1 MVEGIKKMFRAKSEE
16 KQTITTIEIAELKR
30 AKEILENPSFAMKV
44 SNHVGKPIEL
54 ELEKINS
61 EKLNKVT
68 EKALHKSLDMAISS
82 LNKKSNFTVSNTK
95 HKGLAVLSGGVG
107 GMFGL
112 VALAVEL
119 PISTTIMLRSIAD
132 IAGSQGHDIDELE
145 TRLACLEVFSLGSS
159 KTSSDDGAES
169 AYFTAR
175 GAVAVEMKL
184 AIDSVANMSTKA
196 IQEALSKGQLPML
209 IKVINTIAS
218 RFGITVSE
226 KLVAQSVPVIGAIG
240 GASLNLM
247 FMSHFQNMAEG
258 HFIVKRLEKK
268 YGEEEIHQLYKS
280 LNIEKVRAIKA

>member
-1 MVEGIKKMFRAKSEE
+1 MFSSTSEE
-16 KQTITTIEIAELKR
+16 KKERITAVEISELKR

-44 SNHVGKPIEL
+44 SSHVGKPIEL
-54 ELEKINS
+54 GLEKVNL

-68 EKALHKSLDMAISS
+68 EKALHKSLDIAISS
-82 LNKKSNFTVSNTK
+82 LNKKSDFRASNK
-95 HKGLAVLSGGVG
+95 QHKGLAVLSGGVG
-107 GMFGL
+107 GVFGL
-112 VALAVEL
+112 LALAVEL

-132 IAGSQGHDIDELE
+132 IAKSEGHDLDELE

-159 KTSSDDGAES
+159 KSSSDDGAES
-169 AYFTAR
+169 AYFSAR
-175 GAVAVEMKL
+175 GAVAIEMKL
-184 AIDSVANMSTKA
+184 AIDSVANMSNKA

-226 KLVAQSVPVIGAIG
+226 KLVAQSIPVLGAVG

-247 FMSHFQNMAEG
+247 FMNHFQNMAEG

-268 YGEEEIHQLYKS
+268 YGEDEIFRLYEE
-280 LNIEKVRAIKA
+280 LNIETMK